1 MNSYAQ
7 QKQEPSTRAVADTSS
22 REPHSKE
29 GASISVEPLA
39 VLQQS
44 VDLRPQLG
52 RIAQLQQMLNPDPR
66 AHVSHGVSQRKSG
79 AVMQRQSVGDIIRV
93 ASKRLPGHFV
103 EIVSRSKDPE
113 DNKYRLDIARLAT
126 DIRRLEGLIENR
138 SERMGLSSTDP
149 RNIKLKGQI
158 VEYQEKLEPLV
169 ARIKKLQ
176 SAGTLL
182 TVRALDGSNQTPM
195 EAYRE
200 ELGGTAVST
209 PASETKFKEELNR
222 HTPFTYIP
230 PELEQTGPP
239 AQPHIQDILQKFV
252 AFRGDTRSPAEI
264 FKKGFSP
271 REQHVAPIYRY
282 DEQDIH
288 NSSAIAASR
297 NPAASALFPL
307 PTEEELAPGSYTDQ
321 AYLYAF
327 IPDTYI
333 NTHEIQEAVRSKV
346 YPGGS
351 AMSSHG
357 PTASE
362 MAGANL
368 YGAEIAV
375 MSVPG
380 AKVVAAWTIRRKWG
394 GPTYRDGCTYK
405 IQRKITGNPNSLTD
419 VLNTSG
425 RATYYGNLSN
435 QVRSAVDGKKSPSP

>member
-7 QKQEPSTRAVADTSS
+7 QKQDPSTRAVSDTYSRGPQS
-22 REPHSKE
+22 RE
-29 GASISVEPLA
+29 GGILSVGPLA
-39 VLQQS
+39 DFQAS
-44 VDLRPQLG
+44 VNLRPQVRRL
-52 RIAQLQQMLNPDPR
+52 AQLQQMLNPDPH
-66 AHVSHGVSQRKSG
+66 AQAPKGVSQRKSDT
-79 AVMQRQSVGDIIRV
+79 VMQRQSVGDIIRV

-103 EIVSRSKDPE
+103 EIVSRSNNPE
-113 DNKYRLDIARLAT
+113 DNKYRLDIATLAA
-126 DIRRLEGLIENR
+126 DIRKLEGLIANR
-138 SERMGLSSTDP
+138 SERMGLSTTDP
-149 RNIKLKGQI
+149 RNIKLKSQI

-169 ARIKKLQ
+169 GRIKKLK
-176 SAGTLL
+176 SAGTLF
-182 TVRALDGSNQTPM
+182 TVKALDGSNPTPIA
-195 EAYRE
+195 AYRE
-200 ELGGTAVST
+200 ELGGTPVGT
-209 PASETKFKEELNR
+209 PTSETKFKEELNR

-230 PELEQTGPP
+230 SELAQTGPP

-252 AFRGDTRSPAEI
+252 AFRGDSRSPAEV

-307 PTEEELAPGSYTDQ
+307 PTEKELAAGSYTDQ
-321 AYLYAF
+321 TYLYAF
-327 IPDTYI
+327 VPDTYI

-346 YPGGS
+346 YPGGG
-351 AMSSHG
+351 ARTSHG

-380 AKVVAAWTIRRKWG
+380 AKVVAAWVIRRKWAG
-394 GPTYRDGCTYK
+394 ATYREGCTYK
-405 IQRKITGNPNSLTD
+405 VQGKIAGNPNSVTD
-419 VLNTSG
+419 VLSTTG